1 MPYTLRLYLC
11 LFIVGFVAF
20 VLVDWLSPLGPVVNA
35 LLAAVVAYLTIL
47 VGQRV
52 LGRRICSDARLR
64 RTGGRNGTALV
75 TSSREPY
82 PSTARASTSWVEP
95 QKEKHQCE
103 TKAAYKQNNPAEKI
117 HDVPARLQLK
127 FTRTLRS
134 GRLRRR
140 IGRRTRGHDYWSS
153 GKPAERSASCIEALT
168 PGQWPAYSNKFRAS
182 ASSQLTTALL
192 PKNFK

>member
-75 TSSREPY
+75 TSS
-82 PSTARASTSWVEP
+82 
-95 QKEKHQCE
+95 
-103 TKAAYKQNNPAEKI
+103 
-117 HDVPARLQLK
+117 
-127 FTRTLRS
+127 
-134 GRLRRR
+134 
-140 IGRRTRGHDYWSS
+140 
-153 GKPAERSASCIEALT
+153 
-168 PGQWPAYSNKFRAS
+168 
-182 ASSQLTTALL
+182 
-192 PKNFK
+192 